1 MLFVYHP
8 DDDIE
13 DYCKQ
18 NGYQYHGSTRNINGY
33 VFTVVNKIA
42 RHAIEIYIQPRKQ
55 VNHASR
61 QDKYAANQNQDFCCL
76 FHGEIKEAA
85 PVHLFRNREFRGA
98 DKPIEWRCAPEESG
112 QENPIGEDTALQHP

>member
-13 DYCKQ
+13 DNCKQ

-42 RHAIEIYIQPRKQ
+42 RHAIDINIQPREQ

-61 QDKYAANQNQDFCCL
+61 QDEYAANQNQDFCCL
-76 FHGEIKEAA
+76 FHGEITEAA
-85 PVHLFRNREFRGA
+85 PVHLFQSRECRDA
-98 DKPIEWRCAPEESG
+98 DRPIASRCVPEEFG
-112 QENPIGEDTALQHP
+112 QENLIAEDTVPQRP